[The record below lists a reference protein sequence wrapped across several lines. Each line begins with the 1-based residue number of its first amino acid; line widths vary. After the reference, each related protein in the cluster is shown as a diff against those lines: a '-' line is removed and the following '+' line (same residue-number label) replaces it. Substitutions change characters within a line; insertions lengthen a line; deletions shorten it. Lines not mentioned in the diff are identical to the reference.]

1 MASLEEE
8 LKHLKNEEYS
18 MYLDVLLKEKEI
30 DMLKSQISDID
41 EQVRIN
47 KESYATKNPTAALR
61 HPLVNKE
68 FELTSQMLKKLYED
82 LTLYAPIEQDAE
94 MGENGTIKMLTNQ
107 NRALEREN
115 RDAEEETNDSA
126 IKKLETEISQQ

>member
-30 DMLKSQISDID
+30 DLLKSQIADVD
-41 EQVRIN
+41 EQISIN
-47 KESYATKNPTAALR
+47 KSAYSTVDPSAALR

-82 LTLYAPIEQDAE
+82 LALYAPIEQDAE

-115 RDAEEETNDSA
+115 RHAEEETNDAA
-126 IKKLETEISQQ
+126 IKKLENEMSS